1 MNWKDLFNS
10 ACTVLQVTAISLL
23 YSSLFTS
30 PARSAEKVFLD
41 YGFIGRSVPTTS
53 LEAFAQNGTLDAE
66 LAPYLSDVSL
76 EEQQSLQR
84 LLGTPLTSLSPEMA
98 ETVGNPFVLSQWLY
112 SPIGEILL
120 GTAGQLVQTES
131 RQSSPQAVRAAMILA
146 AADMEGLSLLNVI
159 RFYPTEGIRL
169 NLPQILAFSG
179 AIEAN
184 IETTEQLV
192 EVTRQQSEAAANNEP
207 ALNYA
212 ALPMLADEPQ
222 FEVDVRS
229 LILNDPERDR
239 TYPVDLYLPEDL
251 STLPGPL
258 PVMIFSHGYADT
270 RSHPE
275 TVAAARSLAANGFVV
290 AVPEHIGSNQT
301 YQENLE
307 KGLVDESFD
316 VMEFIHRPQDIRF
329 LLDTLTQ
336 KNNSEFQGRLKLDR
350 VGIVGH
356 SFGGY
361 TALALA
367 GATVDVDLLK
377 EQCAVDADFTPA
389 NVNIALLL
397 QCRLLELETS
407 PQLMQQLTDGTLADD
422 RVGFV
427 FAMSPLSNLFGEEG
441 VSHIQ
446 VPVAILGGGYD
457 IATPVMQEQLTMF
470 QGLETPQKYFYLGDN
485 LSHTTELTRAIL
497 QLVHP
502 RSDVADQFRDSEQ
515 WLFNLVVTLV
525 IAHGKTSLLADETY
539 QPYLSAAYVES
550 NSVAP
555 TRVHLL
561 RSLTAISEF

>member
-1 MNWKDLFNS
+1 MK
-10 ACTVLQVTAISLL
+10 
-23 YSSLFTS
+23 
-30 PARSAEKVFLD
+30 
-41 YGFIGRSVPTTS
+41 
-53 LEAFAQNGTLDAE
+53 
-66 LAPYLSDVSL
+66 
-76 EEQQSLQR
+76 
-84 LLGTPLTSLSPEMA
+84 
-98 ETVGNPFVLSQWLY
+98 
-112 SPIGEILL
+112 
-120 GTAGQLVQTES
+120 TES

-222 FEVDVRS
+222 FEVEVRS

-316 VMEFIHRPQDIRF
+316 VMEFIDRPQDIRF

-356 SFGGY
+356 SFGG
-361 TALALA
+361 
-367 GATVDVDLLK
+367 
-377 EQCAVDADFTPA
+377 
-389 NVNIALLL
+389 
-397 QCRLLELETS
+397 
-407 PQLMQQLTDGTLADD
+407 
-422 RVGFV
+422 
-427 FAMSPLSNLFGEEG
+427 
-441 VSHIQ
+441 
-446 VPVAILGGGYD
+446 
-457 IATPVMQEQLTMF
+457 
-470 QGLETPQKYFYLGDN
+470 
-485 LSHTTELTRAIL
+485 
-497 QLVHP
+497 
-502 RSDVADQFRDSEQ
+502 
-515 WLFNLVVTLV
+515 
-525 IAHGKTSLLADETY
+525 
-539 QPYLSAAYVES
+539 
-550 NSVAP
+550 
-555 TRVHLL
+555 
-561 RSLTAISEF
+561 